1 MVTLYQKGLFADKS
15 TLILRALLQEH
26 NKQWRTRELAE
37 QCGISQGLVSRT
49 VVYLEKLGYA
59 QTQKGRNGYIR
70 LVNVA
75 DLLKDWV
82 SIYDFSLNSIV
93 SLYSPDENIL
103 PKLKAFLLK
112 QGGENCYALT
122 LHTGANLMTNY
133 VRDPNLYVYLL
144 GIQLQPI
151 AKELQIQL
159 GFKKL
164 VHGGNVHLIQPYY
177 KNSIPFDL
185 QKVRGFKVVSNLQ
198 LYLDLYHFAPRGIEH
213 AEHLKKV
220 LEERKRFP

>member
-1 MVTLYQKGLFADKS
+1 MVTPYQKGLFADKS
-15 TLILRALLQEH
+15 TLILRSLLQKSE
-26 NKQWRTRELAE
+26 KQWRTRELAE

-70 LVNVA
+70 LVDVEG
-75 DLLKDWV
+75 LLKDWV

-93 SLYSPDENIL
+93 SLYSPDENAL
-103 PKLKAFLLK
+103 SKLKTFLLK

-133 VRDPNLYVYLL
+133 VRDPNIYVYLL
-144 GIQLQPI
+144 GIHPYHT
-151 AKELQIQL
+151 AKELQMQL

-164 VHGGNVHLIQPYY
+164 VQGGNVHLIQ
-177 KNSIPFDL
+177 
-185 QKVRGFKVVSNLQ
+185 
-198 LYLDLYHFAPRGIEH
+198 
-213 AEHLKKV
+213 
-220 LEERKRFP
+220 